1 MEDVAVVVV
10 AAFFAGMGLLGLARP
25 DDVVGRFG
33 TLLPG
38 VDARN
43 EVRAV
48 YGGFGVAVA
57 ALLGTAL
64 AASDSFRDGVLA
76 AVAVALV
83 GMAFGRLVGFVVE
96 RPTSWSSPTV
106 LFLAV
111 ELGLAGLLGVGL
123 TG

>member
-1 MEDVAVVVV
+1 MGDVAVVLV
-10 AAFFAGMGLLGLARP
+10 AAFFAGMGALGLARP
-25 DDVVGRFG
+25 EQVVGRFG
-33 TLLPG
+33 TVLPG

-64 AASDSFRDGVLA
+64 AAGDEFRDGVLA
-76 AVAVALV
+76 AVAVSLV
-83 GMAFGRLVGFVVE
+83 GMAVGRLVGFVLE
-96 RPTSWSSPTV
+96 RPASWRSPTV

-111 ELGLAGLLGVGL
+111 ELVLAALLCVGLAG
-123 TG
+123 